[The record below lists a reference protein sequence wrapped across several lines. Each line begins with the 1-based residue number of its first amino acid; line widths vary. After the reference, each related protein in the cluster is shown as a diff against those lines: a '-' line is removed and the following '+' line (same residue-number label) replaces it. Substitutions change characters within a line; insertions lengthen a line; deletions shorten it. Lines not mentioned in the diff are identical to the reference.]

1 MKNISCILDR
11 AKQNIE
17 TEKWLKQL
25 QHKIISINGQV
36 HIVFVDKIIK

>member
-25 QHKIISINGQV
+25 QHKIISINEQV